1 MAAMILA
8 NVLQPFPE
16 QRDRTQL
23 ASLLALVAGFSQKL
37 GALFEMMGLKLPVGW
52 EDHRRSQKITENRCY
67 GDSCLFG
74 MMNYAR
80 PYSQ

>member
-23 ASLLALVAGFSQKL
+23 ASLLALVAGVSQKL
-37 GALFEMMGLKLPVGW
+37 GALFEMGLSSLLG
-52 EDHRRSQKITENRCY
+52 RSQK
-67 GDSCLFG
+67 SMLWLLW
-74 MMNYAR
+74 
-80 PYSQ
+80 